1 MVGHSY
7 ATFGM
12 VGDYFF
18 YDIGMSC
25 GSYGFPNSYWD
36 WDRGVYHVK
45 DLQDIDLETN
55 EYGTLLHIYFK
66 HSVSD
71 MDYKR
76 FYVEDYECRPDY
88 YDVLAHNIKVGIEKY
103 KHKTTCVDDL
113 SYSYLFFGGLLAFIT
128 IVWLCYYLFT

>member
-25 GSYGFPNSYWD
+25 GSYGFPNSCMD
-36 WDRGVYHVK
+36 WVRGVYHVK
-45 DLQDIDLETN
+45 DLQGIDLDKN
-55 EYGTLLHIYFK
+55 EYGAAVNIYFK
-66 HSVSD
+66 DSVSD
-71 MDYKR
+71 MSYKR

-88 YDVLAHNIKVGIEKY
+88 YDVLVHNIKVGIEKY
-103 KHKTTCVDDL
+103 KNTTSVMSDL

>member
-7 ATFGM
+7 ATFGL

-25 GSYGFPNSYWD
+25 GSYRFPNSYWD

-45 DLQDIDLETN
+45 DLQDIDLDKN
-55 EYGTLLHIYFK
+55 EYGAVVNIYFK
-66 HSVSD
+66 DSVSD

-88 YDVLAHNIKVGIEKY
+88 YAVLAHNIKVGIEKY
-103 KHKTTCVDDL
+103 KSTYSVMDDL

>member
-7 ATFGM
+7 ATFGL

-55 EYGTLLHIYFK
+55 EYGTLVSIYFNIPDF
-66 HSVSD
+66 D
-71 MDYKR
+71 MSYKR
-76 FYVEDYECRPDY
+76 FYIEDYEYRPDY
-88 YDVLAHNIKVGIEKY
+88 YSVLVHNIKVGIEKY

-128 IVWLCYYLFT
+128 IVLLCYYLFT